1 MHLDSLGY
9 KTITMDKT
17 ISENVRPSISL
28 DIKEFFK
35 DKHEF
40 GGSKMFAP

>member
-1 MHLDSLGY
+1 MFA
-9 KTITMDKT
+9 
-17 ISENVRPSISL
+17 PSISL

-40 GGSKMFAP
+40 GGSKMFAPGISVDF